1 MRPALRLPQ
10 ALTALLLASSV
21 GSSWGQLSA
30 EAVKAGLVFNFVKF
44 AEWPAAVVPPGA
56 PLRLCTVGPRDPTIA
71 ALDALQD
78 KIAQGH
84 AFSLRATTP
93 REGFKGCHVVV
104 VSAGLNPPLA
114 DTVRQ
119 AHAAGALTVSDAPAS
134 PRRAASSASSPRVIT
149 SASIS
154 ISTAPTKLTSA
165 SACRCCALPATCANK
180 R

>member
-1 MRPALRLPQ
+1 MRPALRLPH
-10 ALTALLLASSV
+10 ALTALLLASTV

-44 AEWPAAVVPPGA
+44 AEWPAAVLPPGA
-56 PLRLCTVGPRDPTIA
+56 PLHLCTVGPRDPTIA

-84 AFSLRATTP
+84 AVSLRAATP
-93 REGFKGCHVVV
+93 REGFKGCHVVA

-119 AHAAGALTVSDAPAS
+119 AHAAGALTVSDAPGFTEAGGIVGFFAEGDHIRFDINLDS
-134 PRRAASSASSPRVIT
+134 TYKADVR
-149 SASIS
+149 IS
-154 ISTAPTKLTSA
+154 LQVLRLARNVRK
-165 SACRCCALPATCANK
+165 
-180 R
+180 